1 MLLNSKQDVGDLYSH
16 GNLYTLDWTQ
26 NVDEMLSDPLQ
37 DISHGD
43 IKPPKDWIGSS
54 QLFSVSWGNIVNSM
68 GIAPKLV
75 DRG

>member
-43 IKPPKDWIGSS
+43 IKPPKD
-54 QLFSVSWGNIVNSM
+54 
-68 GIAPKLV
+68 
-75 DRG
+75 

>member
-1 MLLNSKQDVGDLYSH
+1 MLLNSKQDVVDLYSH

-43 IKPPKDWIGSS
+43 IKPPKG
-54 QLFSVSWGNIVNSM
+54 
-68 GIAPKLV
+68 
-75 DRG
+75 